1 MGVVPKALLSRPTLD
16 LRQVWYYNAY
26 QAMSRSR
33 NAGAAGALPI
43 PVSEIL
49 SYCELFYIAQLEE
62 RARLF
67 RYVNRL
73 DEAYLDHAAE
83 KAKSRNSPK

>member
-1 MGVVPKALLSRPTLD
+1 MGVEVAALASRPELD
-16 LRQVWYYNAY
+16 MRQAYYYNAY
-26 QAMSRSR
+26 QSMSRSR
-33 NAGAAGALPI
+33 NAGMGGALPI

-49 SYCELFYIAQLEE
+49 AYCELFYIAQLDE

-73 DEAYLDHAAE
+73 DGAYLNWAAE
-83 KAKSRNSPK
+83 RSKSNSSK

>member
-1 MGVVPKALLSRPTLD
+1 MGIRPRALLDRPVLD
-16 LRQVWYYNAY
+16 HRQAYYYVAY
-26 QAMSRSR
+26 QAMARSR
-33 NAGAAGALPI
+33 NAGMAGALPI

-49 SYCELFYIAQLEE
+49 AYCELFYIAQLDE

-73 DEAYLDHAAE
+73 DNAYLDWAAE
-83 KAKSRNSPK
+83 RSKSNSPK